1 MKKGCS
7 YIVSSMS
14 GWKILVILLLWNYGW
29 AVQGAV
35 YYVANGGADG
45 QDGQSPETAWRT
57 LDRVNE
63 TKLKAGDT
71 VLFRRGDAWRGQL
84 IPQSGDET
92 GYITYGAYGTGDKP
106 VLLGSV
112 SKNAEKDWQKQEEE
126 NIWSTVPPV
135 LTAEETLRTLTADA
149 WQVHREGPAEVT
161 AAVVTVEN
169 EAGPVCRLNCPQSGD
184 RNNQIQLYA
193 SEIAVKKGEYYRL
206 RFRARCDKPFTMQAR
221 NIVLMKQT
229 PPWSHYGSSEL
240 SDIEVGEEWRDY
252 SMRFRATVTAEDAR
266 ITFFLGGKLP
276 AGSVFFFE
284 GQDWKR
290 LIYSGE
296 EPITYDVGNVIF
308 DEGQAV
314 GVKKWKAGQLQQ
326 EGDFWYDGA
335 AERVL
340 MFSGENP
347 AKKYHSIE
355 LALGR
360 YIVDESGK
368 SYVVYDGLALRYGAI
383 IGIGGWS
390 THDIIVRNCDISYIG
405 GGYHS
410 TTTDGRPVRCGNGIE
425 FWANAH
431 DNLVERCRLW
441 EIYDAAVTN
450 QNSSPNVKQY
460 NITYRQN
467 VIWNC
472 EYSFEYWNRP
482 ENSLTHHIYFDNNTC
497 VNAGYGWG
505 HGQRPDP
512 SGRHLCF
519 YSSPA
524 PATEVYLRNNI
535 FFEAKGNNF
544 FAPGWKREA
553 LAELV
558 MDHNCW
564 YQGSGEMISVSGQ
577 KFRMD
582 QFEEYKKESGQEKHS
597 FCADPLLVNIAQ
609 GDFHL
614 TKKSGCIDAG
624 TDLGLKTDF
633 DGMAIP
639 HGAAADIGAYE
650 FREK

>member
-1 MKKGCS
+1 MKNEWR
-7 YIVSSMS
+7 YMVSRMS
-14 GWKILVILLLWNYGW
+14 GWKILIMLFFWSYGLS
-29 AVQGAV
+29 VQGAV
-35 YYVANGGADG
+35 YYVSSSGADDR
-45 QDGQSPETAWRT
+45 DGQSPETAWRT

-63 TKLKAGDT
+63 GKLKAGDT
-71 VLFRRGDAWRGQL
+71 VLFRRGDTWRGQL

-92 GYITYGAYGTGDKP
+92 GYVTYGAYGAGDKP

-112 SKNAEKDWQKQEEE
+112 SKNEKKDWKKQEVE
-126 NIWSTVPPV
+126 NVWSTVPPV
-135 LTAEETLRTLTADA
+135 VVAEETLRALTADA
-149 WQVHREGPAEVT
+149 WQVHREGPAKVT
-161 AAVVTVEN
+161 AAVVAEEN
-169 EAGPVCRLNCPQSGD
+169 EARLVYRLDCTQSGE
-184 RNNQIQLYA
+184 RNNQIQLYV
-193 SEIAVKKGEYYRL
+193 SGLTVKKGETYQL
-206 RFRARCDKPFTMQAR
+206 RFRARSEKPFAVRTGNVM
-221 NIVLMKQT
+221 LMKQAR
-229 PPWSHYGSSEL
+229 PWNRYGSCEL
-240 SDIEVGEEWRDY
+240 SDIEVGTEWREY
-252 SMRFRATVTAEDAR
+252 SMRFRASVTAEDGR
-266 ITFFLGGKLP
+266 ITFFLGGALP
-276 AGSVFFFE
+276 AGSAFFFA
-284 GQDWKR
+284 GRDWKR
-290 LIYSGE
+290 LIYSEE
-296 EPITYDVGNVIF
+296 EPIGYDVGNVIF

-314 GVKKWKAGQLQQ
+314 GVKKWEAAKLQQ
-326 EGDFWYDGA
+326 EGDFWYDRA
-335 AERVL
+335 AGRVL

-347 AKKYHSIE
+347 AKKYRSIE

-410 TTTDGRPVRCGNGIE
+410 TTADGRPVRCGNGIE

-431 DNLVERCRLW
+431 DCLVERCRLW

-482 ENSLTHHIYFDNNTC
+482 ANSLTHHIYFEQNTC

-535 FFEAKGNNF
+535 FFEAKGNSF

-564 YQGSGEMISVSGQ
+564 YQGSGEMISVNGQ

-582 QFEEYKKESGQEKHS
+582 QFDEYKKVSGQEEHS

-633 DGMAIP
+633 DGAAIP
-639 HGAAADIGAYE
+639 QGAGADIGAYE
-650 FREK
+650 FQGK